1 MSDVDE
7 AVLAMWAQDEV
18 PGAVKPVSS
27 LYLGTV
33 CNCGEKLECDFFFL
47 TNNFFVQEV
56 SSAAT
61 AAVAAD
67 EVAADEAEPT
77 AGPSGLCGRR
87 RAAQPSPD
95 ASFVDTVEEVCKN
108 YFIHN
113 FIVVCFN

>member
-1 MSDVDE
+1 MNV
-7 AVLAMWAQDEV
+7 
-18 PGAVKPVSS
+18 
-27 LYLGTV
+27 
-33 CNCGEKLECDFFFL
+33 NFFCL

-56 SSAAT
+56 SNAAT

-95 ASFVDTVEEVCKN
+95 ASFVDAVEEVCKN

>member
-1 MSDVDE
+1 MNV
-7 AVLAMWAQDEV
+7 
-18 PGAVKPVSS
+18 
-27 LYLGTV
+27 
-33 CNCGEKLECDFFFL
+33 NFFCL

-56 SSAAT
+56 SNAAT

>member
-1 MSDVDE
+1 MSDVDK

-18 PGAVKPVSS
+18 PGAVKPVSN

-33 CNCGEKLECDFFFL
+33 CNCGEKLECEFFL
-47 TNNFFVQEV
+47 KIIFVQEV
-56 SSAAT
+56 SSTAT
-61 AAVAAD
+61 AAVA
-67 EVAADEAEPT
+67 VDEAEPT

-95 ASFVDTVEEVCKN
+95 ASFVDAVEEVCKN